1 MEHKYYY
8 LHSEILFVGM
18 VDFFFA
24 LLNKIMSNPNFTQ
37 HLLLK
42 SRVPIHKLNGV
53 VELRRIKDLGLR
65 RAVELAM
72 ISDKV
77 SSNELGRLQKEL
89 TSKEKVT
96 VLLRAATYI
105 DYDKFC
111 ISGGSMEK
119 LLREIQ
125 EDMGIKLTA
134 RRVQQ
139 VLQIHVGWR

>member
-1 MEHKYYY
+1 M
-8 LHSEILFVGM
+8 
-18 VDFFFA
+18 
-24 LLNKIMSNPNFTQ
+24 
-37 HLLLK
+37 
-42 SRVPIHKLNGV
+42 
-53 VELRRIKDLGLR
+53 
-65 RAVELAM
+65 AM

-139 VLQIHVGWR
+139 VLQEWKKMREEKVAVFDFDPRKQACGRKDKLSKEVKATYRKIIERYFYSFRFLSEEKLLHLPNDIINYFYYIVR

>member
-1 MEHKYYY
+1 MLDFPLCTVYY

-24 LLNKIMSNPNFTQ
+24 LLNKIMSNPNFTK

-77 SSNELGRLQKEL
+77 SSNELGRILH
-89 TSKEKVT
+89 
-96 VLLRAATYI
+96 
-105 DYDKFC
+105 
-111 ISGGSMEK
+111 
-119 LLREIQ
+119 
-125 EDMGIKLTA
+125 A
-134 RRVQQ
+134 RGDGTENAKR
-139 VLQIHVGWR
+139 GWRAKRN

>member
-1 MEHKYYY
+1 
-8 LHSEILFVGM
+8 M
-18 VDFFFA
+18 VEFFFA

-37 HLLLK
+37 HPLLLK

-119 LLREIQ
+119 LLR
-125 EDMGIKLTA
+125 D
-134 RRVQQ
+134 
-139 VLQIHVGWR
+139 H

>member
-1 MEHKYYY
+1 
-8 LHSEILFVGM
+8 
-18 VDFFFA
+18 
-24 LLNKIMSNPNFTQ
+24 MSNPNFTQ

-53 VELRRIKDLGLR
+53 VELRRIKVKDLGLR

-111 ISGGSMEK
+111 ISGNLMPMSSCISLRSFSMFSPEMQN
-119 LLREIQ
+119 LS
-125 EDMGIKLTA
+125 
-134 RRVQQ
+134 
-139 VLQIHVGWR
+139 